1 MSSIVWLA
9 SYPKSGN
16 TWVRAF
22 LQNYI
27 NDSHRPADINAL
39 DEYFADESKPY
50 WYTPHT
56 DRPLQ
61 ELELGDICQLRE
73 AVHLDIA
80 DSRQGTI
87 IVKTHN
93 LLGEYDGHPLHNM
106 SVTAGALYIVRNPL
120 DVVLSIA
127 DHFGISVDEAIVFI
141 NEEGTGTPTDEANV
155 ASVLSSWS
163 NHITTWTHDQGD
175 NLRIVR
181 YEDLLAK
188 PAKAFGAIAS
198 FLGLGKNPTR
208 LKQAIRNSSFD
219 ALRKQEARSGFV
231 ERSPNSK
238 RFFRAGRQ
246 NQWRTLLTQEQ
257 VETIVATNRQAM
269 KRFKYLPKGF

>member
-27 NDSHRPADINAL
+27 SDSHKPTDINRL
-39 DEYFADESKPY
+39 NEYFADESKPY
-50 WYTPHT
+50 WYSPHT
-56 DRPLQ
+56 DQPLA
-61 ELELGDICQLRE
+61 ELELVDICRLR
-73 AVHLDIA
+73 AKAHVDIA
-80 DSRQGTI
+80 ASRQGTI

-93 LLGEYDGHPLHNM
+93 LHGEYDAYPLHNM
-106 SVTAGALYIVRNPL
+106 SVTAGAVYVVRNPL
-120 DVVLSIA
+120 DIVLSIA
-127 DHFGISVDEAIVFI
+127 DHFGISIDEAIVFV
-141 NEEGTGTPTDEANV
+141 NEEGTATPTDEANV
-155 ASVLSSWS
+155 ASVLGSWT
-163 NHITTWTHDQGD
+163 NHVTTWTHDQGD

-188 PAKAFGAIAS
+188 PGKTFGGIAS
-198 FLGLGKNPTR
+198 FLGLAKDPAR
-208 LKQAIRNSSFD
+208 LKQAIRHSSFD
-219 ALRKQEARSGFV
+219 ALRKQEKQSGFV

-238 RFFRAGRQ
+238 RFFRSGRQ
-246 NQWRTLLTQEQ
+246 NQWRTLLKQQQ
-257 VETIVATNRQAM
+257 VEAIVDANREQM

>member
-27 NDSHRPADINAL
+27 NDSHKPADINAL

-50 WYTPHT
+50 WYSPYT
-56 DRPLQ
+56 DRTLE
-61 ELELGDICQLRE
+61 ELTLADICQMRE
-73 AVHLDIA
+73 SAHLDIA
-80 DSRQGTI
+80 DSRRGTI

-93 LLGEYDGHPLHNM
+93 LLGEYDDHPLHNM
-106 SVTAGALYIVRNPL
+106 SVTAGAVYVVRSPL
-120 DVVLSIA
+120 DVVLSIS
-127 DHFGISVDEAIVFI
+127 DHFGISIDESIVFV
-141 NEEGTGTPTDEANV
+141 NEEGTATPTDEANV
-155 ASVLSSWS
+155 ASVISSWS
-163 NHITTWTHDQGD
+163 NHVTTWTHDQGE

-188 PAKAFGAIAS
+188 PGKTFAGIAS
-198 FLGLGKNPTR
+198 FLGLGKDPGR
-208 LKQAIRNSSFD
+208 LKRAIRHSSFD
-219 ALRKQEARSGFV
+219 ALKKQETKSGFV

-246 NQWRTLLTQEQ
+246 NQWRTMLTPKQ
-257 VETIVATNRQAM
+257 VEAVVEANREQM